1 MGRNLKT
8 SEPEEILRK
17 GLSQM
22 RTADEDIPVPEDLSR
37 MIVRMVDRELGR
49 RRGRMRLVAS
59 ISSVAAAAAIAAVA
73 LIVPVHPSQ
82 PEDTFDTPEEAYA
95 AVIEAFGLI
104 GQNIDRGL
112 SYADDSIDD
121 VKKSTE
127 GNLKSVI
134 RSVSPGNN
142 AKTIENKTT
151 SGK

>member
-37 MIVRMVDRELGR
+37 MIGRTVDRELGR

-112 SYADDSIDD
+112 SYADNSIDD
-121 VKKSTE
+121 AKKSTE
-127 GNLKSVI
+127 DNLKSVI
-134 RSVSPGNN
+134 SGVSQGNN

-151 SGK
+151 SEK